1 MSPSLC
7 AWTYTPKITRW
18 PLITGGPSGNYTTQ
32 GDINFTLVV
41 LCTACGSSS
50 ANSATA
56 ATGNK
61 SICEDFFAYESFI
74 QSVKT
79 QPPRSRV
86 RNELQKLEQRLQVD
100 GPTGRNRPLV
110 ETASRAVED
119 IKTDKGTWPIS

>member
-1 MSPSLC
+1 M
-7 AWTYTPKITRW
+7 
-18 PLITGGPSGNYTTQ
+18 G
-32 GDINFTLVV
+32 FTLVV

-61 SICEDFFAYESFI
+61 GICEDFFAYESFI

-86 RNELQKLEQRLQVD
+86 RNELQKLEQRLEAD

-110 ETASRAVED
+110 ETASRAVKD
-119 IKTDKGTWPIS
+119 IKTDNGDLANQLNASTSDCLLLHYLPPGSSRSGQA